1 MTSKMEFL
9 DALVKRRPDLKDRT
23 FKVLVCLAVYANSKD
38 GMDAHPG
45 EKRLAADVGIS
56 ERRVRD
62 HLDLLRESGWIQR
75 VSRGSVA
82 NDRKFADVYSLT
94 IPAHVEAPDAVDHRT
109 PKRPVVDEVLAYGE
123 TDGPPDVHDGP
134 PDVHDGPP
142 DAQVSAHPGLCTL
155 ALHPSDPDGSGSSQA
170 PIQDVDDSEEVDEFD
185 KQWAYVDQE
194 VDGLSPEESGP
205 ALGMLE
211 SGSPPQAVRNKILA
225 DRRAMFEMPQ

>member
-1 MTSKMEFL
+1 MPQ
-9 DALVKRRPDLKDRT
+9 DP
-23 FKVLVCLAVYANSKD
+23 
-38 GMDAHPG
+38 

-62 HLDLLRESGWIQR
+62 HLDLLRETGWIQR
-75 VSRGSVA
+75 ASRGSVA

-109 PKRPVVDEVLAYGE
+109 HERPVVDEVLPYGE
-123 TDGPPDVHDGP
+123 TDGSPDVY
-134 PDVHDGPP
+134 DGPP
-142 DAQVSAHPGLCTL
+142 DAQASAHPGLCTL

-170 PIQDVDDSEEVDEFD
+170 PIQDVDDSQEIDEFD